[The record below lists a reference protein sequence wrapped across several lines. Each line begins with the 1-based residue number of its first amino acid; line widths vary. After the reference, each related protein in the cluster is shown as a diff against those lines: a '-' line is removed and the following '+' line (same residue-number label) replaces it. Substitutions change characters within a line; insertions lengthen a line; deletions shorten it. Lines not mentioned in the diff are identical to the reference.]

1 MSGPIV
7 VYDACVLFS
16 AQLRDLMMHPALAGL
31 CSARWT
37 DEILDEWTRSI
48 LAKHAGVSPE
58 SVARC
63 RTFMNSHI
71 GDALVVGYEYRTPT
85 LTLPDPD
92 DRHVLTA
99 AIHGRATA
107 IVTFNLKDFPDEIL
121 SKYGIEAI
129 HPDEFVAGL
138 LMSRP
143 TEVVEAIRT
152 QRLQLTRPPVDV
164 EAFLTRLERQGL
176 PRTVTLLS
184 QFADQL

>member
-1 MSGPIV
+1 
-7 VYDACVLFS
+7 
-16 AQLRDLMMHPALAGL
+16 MMHPALAGL

-63 RTFMNSHI
+63 RTFMNSHT

-92 DRHVLTA
+92 DRHVLAA

-121 SKYGIEAI
+121 STYGIEAI
-129 HPDEFVAGL
+129 HPDEFVVRL

-152 QRLQLTRPPVDV
+152 QRLQLTRPPGRCRGVSDAV
-164 EAFLTRLERQGL
+164 GTTGPSADGYASRPIRRSTLTNSASDDPASLDSASHR
-176 PRTVTLLS
+176 
-184 QFADQL
+184 